1 MRAAFFNGKGQLR
14 VDEVPATA
22 PGPGEVAVRVS
33 ACGVCGSDLHSFLG
47 HWPQPPFAPG
57 HEIAGTVEAV
67 GEGVTHFAPGDA
79 VTIEPLIPCGECR
92 PCRAG
97 QPSACG
103 HHEFISWHRHGGFA
117 DQVVAPARCLLA
129 LPEGPARAQG
139 ALVEPLAVAIHGL
152 RRAPLQ
158 GGDTLLVLGAGTIG
172 LLAIAA
178 GRALGAGRILATAKH
193 THQAERA
200 EQMGADTVVRMGEG
214 NPAEALATLTQGEGV
229 DVVLDSAG
237 GSQAIDLALRA
248 ARRGGT
254 LALVGAYPLP
264 PRTALN
270 EVIGKELRLVGSNC
284 YGLVDGRRDF
294 ALAIDLLA
302 SGRVDP
308 SPLVTHRFPLA
319 EIQQAFETASNKS
332 TGAVK
337 VLVEP

>member
-129 LPEGPARAQG
+129 LPRPARAQG
-139 ALVEPLAVAIHGL
+139 ALVSRWRWRSTAA
-152 RRAPLQ
+152 
-158 GGDTLLVLGAGTIG
+158 AGT
-172 LLAIAA
+172 AA
-178 GRALGAGRILATAKH
+178 GRRHPVGVGRGNHRAAGNRGGARWAPDASSRRPTRIRQSAPSRWAPIRWSAWAKGIPPRRLH
-193 THQAERA
+193 
-200 EQMGADTVVRMGEG
+200 AD
-214 NPAEALATLTQGEGV
+214 AGEGV

-237 GSQAIDLALRA
+237 GSQAIDLAFRA

-254 LALVGAYPLP
+254 LALVGANPLP

-319 EIQQAFETASNKS
+319 EIQQAFETAGDKS